1 MCGSPF
7 DMKFESQQNR
17 TTILFTLY
25 FSTPH
30 TFKNFRLSKIL
41 FPDILNEKSLGKKK
55 SVLISK
61 DSVTAAQRQLTGEW
75 LKAAQQGW
83 SPGTSPW
90 GCSRARTST
99 CPPQFTQDLLRWG
112 FYDHTFQNVFLSYN
126 NHTLKQAEDFLS
138 FHPTEVPTY
147 WAPKIIFSPPLARY
161 IFTKQCPGLP
171 SEFWNTC
178 GSTSILYNLLIIE
191 EKYSWVEGHTV
202 YVSIYNAVRNTYKTF
217 NRLKT
222 SCFWFYSSQFCN

>member
-1 MCGSPF
+1 
-7 DMKFESQQNR
+7 MKFESQQNR

-41 FPDILNEKSLGKKK
+41 FPDILNEKYLGKKK
-55 SVLISK
+55 SVLSSK

-138 FHPTEVPTY
+138 FHPTEGPCLLSSKNY
-147 WAPKIIFSPPLARY
+147 F
-161 IFTKQCPGLP
+161 LP
-171 SEFWNTC
+171 SSGQIHF
-178 GSTSILYNLLIIE
+178 
-191 EKYSWVEGHTV
+191 
-202 YVSIYNAVRNTYKTF
+202 YKTVPRIAIRVLKHMWEHFHPLQSF
-217 NRLKT
+217 NYWGKVFMSWRTHSICLNLQC
-222 SCFWFYSSQFCN
+222 S

>member
-1 MCGSPF
+1 
-7 DMKFESQQNR
+7 MKFESQQNR

-25 FSTPH
+25 FSSPH

-41 FPDILNEKSLGKKK
+41 FPDILNEKYFGKKK

-61 DSVTAAQRQLTGEW
+61 DSVMAAQRQLTGEW

-99 CPPQFTQDLLRWG
+99 SPPQFTQDLLRWG

-138 FHPTEVPTY
+138 FHPTEGPY
-147 WAPKIIFSPPLARY
+147 LLSSKNYF
-161 IFTKQCPGLP
+161 LP
-171 SEFWNTC
+171 SSGQIHF
-178 GSTSILYNLLIIE
+178 
-191 EKYSWVEGHTV
+191 
-202 YVSIYNAVRNTYKTF
+202 YKTVSRIAF
-217 NRLKT
+217 RVLKHMGALPSFT
-222 SCFWFYSSQFCN
+222 IF